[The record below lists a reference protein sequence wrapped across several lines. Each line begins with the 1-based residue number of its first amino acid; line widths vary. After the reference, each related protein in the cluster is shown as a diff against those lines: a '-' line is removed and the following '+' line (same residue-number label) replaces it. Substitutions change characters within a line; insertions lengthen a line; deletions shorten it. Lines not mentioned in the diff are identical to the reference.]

1 MDFYKHTQMT
11 GWAII
16 GPVGIAIIATFYF
29 WFAQGHLASLIIGL
43 VLLIVLFLFISLS
56 VVVDDESIRT
66 WFGPGLIR
74 KRIPLSE
81 VKSAEPVRNK
91 WYYGWGVRYIPGGMM
106 YNVGGLDAVELVF
119 DNGGKF
125 RIGTDEPQQLNAVI
139 QQRLR

>member
-1 MDFYKHTQMT
+1 MDCYKHTQMT

-16 GPVGIAIIATFYF
+16 GPVGAAIIATFYF
-29 WFAQGHLASLIIGL
+29 WFAQGYLVSLIIGL
-43 VLLIVLFLFISLS
+43 LLLIVLFLFISLN
-56 VVVDDESIRT
+56 VVVDDQSIRT

-74 KRIPLSE
+74 KRILLSK
-81 VKSAEPVRNK
+81 VKSVQPVRNK

-125 RIGTDEPQQLNAVI
+125 RIGTDEPQHLSDAINQH
-139 QQRLR
+139 LR